1 MLTKQVTKSLR
12 EPTRF
17 PVGPPRTEG
26 APLTAERPS
35 ICSQPSHPTITH
47 GELGSA
53 TPVLPANNYGQ
64 TPPGCCLKKEV
75 VLWTLEQ
82 GARLRLDSWGTKSQ
96 GRHKP
101 TTPPSRQQ
109 AKVFHDASENKK
121 KEKAFKW
128 RKGMPCRLH
137 P

>member
-75 VLWTLEQ
+75 VLWSKELGCGWTA
-82 GARLRLDSWGTKSQ
+82 GAQSPKADISRLHHQAG
-96 GRHKP
+96 
-101 TTPPSRQQ
+101 SRPKFFMMQ
-109 AKVFHDASENKK
+109 ARTKK
-121 KEKAFKW
+121 KRRHLSGAKECLAASIPK
-128 RKGMPCRLH
+128 
-137 P
+137 